1 MQKKLA
7 IDYGCWSHAK
17 ARGEHTMEII
27 QEHGTV
33 FIIIAVIFGLY
44 MTWGIGAND
53 VANVMGTSVGSGAIT
68 VTTAIVIA
76 AIFEFLGAVVAGGNV
91 TQTIRKGIIDP
102 TPIASTPEILV
113 LGMLAALLAAAVWLM
128 IASMRGWPVSTT
140 HAIVGAVVGFAIA
153 AIGLEAV
160 NWGKISQIVAS
171 WIVSPVLGGMVSF
184 ALMMSIRHLILNTP
198 NPFAAAKRW
207 GPVYVF
213 LVGFVISLVTLFKGL
228 KHLNMELSVGMS
240 FLVAALMGVAVG
252 LVGWALIRRVKVD
265 EEADKEFHYA
275 SVEKVFV
282 PMMLFTAC
290 GMAFA
295 HGSNDVANGV
305 GPMAAVVG
313 LVNSG
318 GHEVAQSSA
327 LPIWIL
333 LVGGFG
339 IVVGLATYGY
349 KVMRT
354 IGSKITELTPTRGFC
369 ATMAAAITVVLA
381 SRTGMP
387 VSTTH
392 IAVGGVIG
400 VGMARGI
407 GALDLRVIG
416 GIIMSWVTT
425 LPIAG
430 GLSALFYFILRTIFI
445 G

>member
-1 MQKKLA
+1 
-7 IDYGCWSHAK
+7 
-17 ARGEHTMEII
+17 MEII
-27 QEHGTV
+27 VEHGTLFMV
-33 FIIIAVIFGLY
+33 LAIIFGLY

-68 VTTAIVIA
+68 VKTAIIIA
-76 AIFEFLGAVVAGGNV
+76 AIFEFAGAALAGGTV
-91 TQTIRKGIIDP
+91 TKTIRKGIIDP
-102 TPIASTPEILV
+102 TPITDSPEVLL

-128 IASMRGWPVSTT
+128 VASSRGWPVSTT
-140 HAIVGAVVGFAIA
+140 HSIVGAVVGFAIA
-153 AIGLEAV
+153 GIGMEAV
-160 NWGKISQIVAS
+160 QWGKIGQIVAS
-171 WIVSPVLGGMVSF
+171 WVVSPVLGGAISF
-184 ALMMSIRHLILNTP
+184 VLMLSIRKLILNAP
-198 NPFAAAKRW
+198 NPFQAAKRW
-207 GPVYVF
+207 GPFYVF
-213 LVGFVISLVTLFKGL
+213 LVGFIISLVTIFKGL
-228 KHLNMELSVGMS
+228 KHLKIELSAEMS
-240 FLVAALMGVAVG
+240 FLVAAAFGIGVG
-252 LVGWALIRRVKVD
+252 FIGYLLIQKIKVD
-265 EEADKEFHYA
+265 AEADKDFHYA

-313 LVNSG
+313 LVQSG
-318 GHEVAQSSA
+318 GEVAQKSA
-327 LPIWIL
+327 MPLWIL
-333 LVGGFG
+333 MLGGFG

-354 IGSKITELTPTRGFC
+354 IGTKITELTPTRGFC
-369 ATMAAAITVVLA
+369 ATMAAATTVVLA

-407 GALDLRVIG
+407 GAIDLRVIG
-416 GIIMSWVTT
+416 GIIMSWIIT
-425 LPIAG
+425 LPVG
-430 GLSALFYFILRTIFI
+430 GILAALFYYTLRGMFA